1 MASKVQQVEEE
12 VRQDKV
18 FYDFYKK
25 HPEYAL
31 MANENLLRSKLD
43 ELILEINATNLN
55 IAFLAIKSQLA
66 TKAKELPA
74 PTPAEEAAR
83 RFEESENRRKSNLR
97 IVGQGEL
104 NNISGGERELIAGSL
119 EQRLAG
125 VVLPPEFTRKVL
137 VSREFTP
144 SQMAQLK
151 EKYGMKAVVDRIEG
165 KS

>member
-18 FYDFYKK
+18 FYNFFKK
-25 HPEYAL
+25 YPEYAL

-43 ELILEINATNLN
+43 ELILEVNPTNLN
-55 IAFLAIKSQLA
+55 IAFLTIKSQLA
-66 TKAKELPA
+66 RKVKEPSPL
-74 PTPAEEAAR
+74 TPAQEAAR
-83 RFEESENRRKSNLR
+83 RFEESENERKSNLR
-97 IVGQGEL
+97 IVGEGDL
-104 NNISGGERELIAGSL
+104 NNISGGERELIAGSR

-137 VSREFTP
+137 VSREFT
-144 SQMAQLK
+144 SAQMAELK
-151 EKYGMKAVVDRIEG
+151 EKYSMKAVVDRIEG